1 MGRAIADYW
10 KTKKA
15 DRLRVFSPMFEE
27 DEIPLTTLFR
37 KYKAMPEIERK
48 ALDMATGKTLDVGA
62 GSGCHSLVL
71 QEKGI
76 DVTAIDI
83 SPLSVETMKERGV
96 KSFQMQYKD
105 TIGEPFDW
113 LYIDADTLKENA
125 AKNGYIAEIVAEGE
139 HYDYLTER
147 HKILLDTGASDVYIR
162 NAEQLGIDLSDVD
175 YVFISHGHSDHAGGL
190 RYFMKQNQKA
200 QVIVSPDAMS
210 GHFFSKRGNLH
221 SITTEWPE
229 IDEDRLILIDQTC
242 EIAEGIHAIAH
253 IPQIHSMPKGNQN
266 LYVQDANGDYIHDD
280 FRHELALYVDGLL
293 FTGCAHSGLENILAA
308 CPWHVHTVVGGFHL
322 LDGQETDEELAA
334 LTQRLKTNYPETRF
348 YTSHCTGD
356 NVFEVMKVVMGEQ
369 LQSFRCGTIIK

>member
-1 MGRAIADYW
+1 MNSKLDPMGRAIADYW

-83 SPLSVETMKERGV
+83 SPLSVQTMKERGV

-139 HYDYLTER
+139 HYDYLARITKMSER
-147 HKILLDTGASDVYIR
+147 
-162 NAEQLGIDLSDVD
+162 
-175 YVFISHGHSDHAGGL
+175 
-190 RYFMKQNQKA
+190 
-200 QVIVSPDAMS
+200 
-210 GHFFSKRGNLH
+210 
-221 SITTEWPE
+221 
-229 IDEDRLILIDQTC
+229 
-242 EIAEGIHAIAH
+242 
-253 IPQIHSMPKGNQN
+253 
-266 LYVQDANGDYIHDD
+266 
-280 FRHELALYVDGLL
+280 
-293 FTGCAHSGLENILAA
+293 
-308 CPWHVHTVVGGFHL
+308 
-322 LDGQETDEELAA
+322 
-334 LTQRLKTNYPETRF
+334 
-348 YTSHCTGD
+348 
-356 NVFEVMKVVMGEQ
+356 
-369 LQSFRCGTIIK
+369 